1 MILKKPTKPI
11 SGLLPINKSIGATSF
26 SLVKILRKLTNVS
39 KIGHAG
45 TLDPFAS
52 GVMLL
57 LIGKNYTTRADEL
70 VVLDKEYFATVSLGT
85 ATNTYDT
92 EGNITNSS
100 DYIPKIDEIK
110 DAIDQFQN
118 DISQIPPMFS
128 AKKVNG
134 KKLYELARKGITIE
148 RKPQIVNVKTTLI
161 SYDYPTL
168 TIQVKCSKGTYIRS
182 IANDLGEM
190 LNTYGHLS
198 SLTRLRVG
206 PYLLED
212 CIDQKD
218 LNDQSLER
226 FICTL

>member
-1 MILKKPTKPI
+1 MILKKPTNPI

-26 SLVKILRKLTNVS
+26 SLVKILRKITNVS

-57 LIGKNYTTRADEL
+57 LIGKNYTTKASEL
-70 VVLDKEYFATVSLGT
+70 VALDKEYLATITLGK
-85 ATNTYDT
+85 ATDTYDT
-92 EGNITNSS
+92 EGSITNSS
-100 DYIPKIDEIK
+100 DYIPKIAEIENVV
-110 DAIDQFQN
+110 DHFQN
-118 DISQIPPMFS
+118 EISQIPPMFS

-134 KKLYELARKGITIE
+134 KKLYELARKGITVE
-148 RKPQIVNVKTTLI
+148 RKPQIVTVKTTLI

-190 LNTYGHLS
+190 LNTYAHLS
-198 SLTRLRVG
+198 SLTRLRIG
-206 PYLLED
+206 PYSLD
-212 CIDQKD
+212 HCIDQED
-218 LNDQSLER
+218 LRDLPLEK